1 MREEYPV
8 LKKKIIIN
16 NWFNSIDRFFY
27 QHFTN
32 GQSFRNSVFMKSL
45 PDIVETQDYFI
56 NHVNAE
62 KPFACIRF
70 GLYEYKLCY
79 QFLEKQVG
87 IRKDYSEF
95 IKYHISI
102 DAGMDHED
110 CNMDFYAEKIIQGL
124 KDVDAIGC
132 WRNYP
137 EMLAFSSLVTKP
149 FIFDINDLYPFP
161 FFHTREVLPY
171 WQNCLSHKRVLIVT
185 AFSETVKTQYDKR
198 DRIWNLQG
206 ILPEFTL
213 MTYQAPITNGICECR
228 NWKYNYEV
236 MKSEILDMDFDVV
249 LISAGS
255 YGLPLA
261 VDLKKAGKT
270 AIQWGGCFQLW
281 FGILGK
287 RWNSCAVVKKYEN
300 EFWTFPS
307 KEETPKGASLVDDG
321 SYWKEQKDE

>member
-206 ILPEFTL
+206 ILPEFTCL
-213 MTYQAPITNGICECR
+213 RSWHSCYRMQKGGLYYDNG
-228 NWKYNYEV
+228 
-236 MKSEILDMDFDVV
+236 
-249 LISAGS
+249 
-255 YGLPLA
+255 
-261 VDLKKAGKT
+261 
-270 AIQWGGCFQLW
+270 
-281 FGILGK
+281 
-287 RWNSCAVVKKYEN
+287 
-300 EFWTFPS
+300 
-307 KEETPKGASLVDDG
+307 
-321 SYWKEQKDE
+321 